1 MGPTGEK
8 SGIYGVLLE
17 RTERE
22 REKQNGR
29 RRCTQKQNIKI
40 KHIKGMKY
48 EGVEWIDQTQEFD
61 KGRTLVNTVMD
72 LQNP

>member
-1 MGPTGEK
+1 
-8 SGIYGVLLE
+8 
-17 RTERE
+17 
-22 REKQNGR
+22 
-29 RRCTQKQNIKI
+29 
-40 KHIKGMKY
+40 MKY